1 MQLKS
6 MRSKFIY
13 MYYSEW
19 IFIFGVSI
27 SNNFELKFNLLV
39 NEMVLEYFFCDKY
52 IFIFLYLYKYLY
64 FR

>member
-52 IFIFLYLYKYLY
+52 VFNKLNKKINI
-64 FR
+64 